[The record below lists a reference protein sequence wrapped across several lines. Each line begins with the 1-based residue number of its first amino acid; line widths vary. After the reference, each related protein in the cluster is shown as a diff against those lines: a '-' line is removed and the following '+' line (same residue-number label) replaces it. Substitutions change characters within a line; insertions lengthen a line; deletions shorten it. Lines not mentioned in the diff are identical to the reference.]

1 MKINS
6 KPASSFKTS
15 AKKIPKSVFYKT
27 RPYFSR
33 KKKTFLNYNHDDLNT
48 MNLFEEPIFNSS
60 TLKNDED
67 IAKTIFEIFFFF

>member
-1 MKINS
+1 MC
-6 KPASSFKTS
+6 F
-15 AKKIPKSVFYKT
+15 T
-27 RPYFSR
+27 RPGPTFPE

-67 IAKTIFEIFFFF
+67 IAKTIFEIFFFFFKVKFLEKGKKSRLFYTF

>member
-33 KKKTFLNYNHDDLNT
+33 KKEN
-48 MNLFEEPIFNSS
+48 
-60 TLKNDED
+60 
-67 IAKTIFEIFFFF
+67 IFEL

>member
-1 MKINS
+1 MC
-6 KPASSFKTS
+6 F
-15 AKKIPKSVFYKT
+15 T
-27 RPYFSR
+27 RTDPTFPE

-67 IAKTIFEIFFFF
+67 IAKTIFEIFFLFFFFDGQIFRKR